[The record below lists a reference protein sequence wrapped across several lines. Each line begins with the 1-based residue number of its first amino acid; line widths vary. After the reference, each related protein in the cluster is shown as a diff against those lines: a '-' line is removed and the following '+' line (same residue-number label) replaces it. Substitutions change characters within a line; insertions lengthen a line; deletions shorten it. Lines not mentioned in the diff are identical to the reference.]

1 MTYFF
6 DSPIGWLELSASK
19 SALKRIRFYKNKPD
33 DRENESNSIIEQ
45 TIRELSEYFK
55 GMRTHFSVPVN
66 AEGTKFQQAVW
77 RLLRNIPYGKTINSG
92 ELAQKMG
99 DPNKVRA
106 VGKANGQN
114 PVPIIIPCHRVIGAN
129 NNLVGYAGGIS
140 RKKYLLKHEGALL
153 L

>member
-19 SALKRIRFYKNKPD
+19 SALKQIRFHKKRPD
-33 DRENESNSIIEQ
+33 GSKNESNSIIEQ

-55 GMRTHFSVPVN
+55 GMRTHFSIPVN

-77 RLLRNIPYGKTINSG
+77 RLLRKIPYGTTINYG

-99 DPNKVRA
+99 DANKVRA